1 MTLPS
6 APRAPRQ
13 AAVAFIFVTIVID
26 MMTFGIAMPV
36 LPRLIEE
43 FRHGNTEEAAQFYG
57 VLTAVWALMQFL
69 ASPVQGA
76 LSDRFGRRVVI
87 LGSNFGLAAQFVLLA
102 IAPNLFWVFIA
113 RALSGITSST
123 ISTAN
128 AYVADVTPPE
138 LRAQRFGLT
147 GMAFGLGFIMGP
159 AIGGLLGETDPRLPF
174 WVAAACSFANA
185 TYGIFVLPESLAPEN
200 RSAFSWRKAN
210 PIGALDMLRQYPALI
225 SLAGIQFL
233 YIFSQSVFPSVLVLY
248 LGYRYDWGARDVG
261 LTFALVGLLSVLS
274 QGLLIRP
281 AIKRLGEQRVL
292 LVGLGAGIAAFAL
305 SGFAPKGF
313 IFLMAIPIMSIWQ
326 WAQPANQALMTIHVS
341 PQEQGRLQG
350 AITSLAG
357 IGAFIG
363 PLIFSGLF
371 AHFIAAGQ
379 TPKIPGAPFYL
390 AALLMVAAL
399 AIAFRIIRRSES
411 APHPQTPS
419 GAGAESE
426 P

>member
-1 MTLPS
+1 MSLPFP
-6 APRAPRQ
+6 PRAPRQ

-43 FRHGNTEEAAQFYG
+43 FRHGNTEQAAQIYG

-76 LSDRFGRRVVI
+76 LSDRFGRRPVI

-113 RALSGITSST
+113 RAMSGITSST

-147 GMAFGLGFIMGP
+147 GMAFGLGFILGP
-159 AIGGLLGETDPRLPF
+159 AIGGLLGEHDPRLPF

-210 PIGALDMLRQYPALI
+210 PVGALDMLRQYPALI
-225 SLAGIQFL
+225 GLAGVQFL

-248 LGYRYDWGARDVG
+248 IGYRYDWGAGAIG
-261 LTFALVGLLSVLS
+261 LTFALVGLLSALS

-281 AIKRLGEQRVL
+281 AIRRLGERRVL
-292 LVGLGAGIAAFAL
+292 LTGLGAGIISFAL

-313 IFLMAIPIMSIWQ
+313 IFLMAIPITSIWQ
-326 WAQPANQALMTIHVS
+326 WAQPANQSLMTREVS

-350 AITSLAG
+350 AVASLAG

-363 PLIFSGLF
+363 PLIFTALF
-371 AHFIAAGQ
+371 AHFIAAG
-379 TPKIPGAPFYL
+379 TAPKIPGAPFYL
-390 AALLMVAAL
+390 AALLMAAAL
-399 AIAFRIIRRSES
+399 AMAVRITRRFENATRPEAPSS
-411 APHPQTPS
+411 AP
-419 GAGAESE
+419 AESE